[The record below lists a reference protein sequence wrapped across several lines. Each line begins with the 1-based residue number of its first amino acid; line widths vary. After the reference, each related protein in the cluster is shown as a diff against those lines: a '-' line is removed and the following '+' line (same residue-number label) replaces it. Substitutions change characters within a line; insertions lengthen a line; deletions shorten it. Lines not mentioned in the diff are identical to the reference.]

1 MVTETL
7 HDNAP
12 DERFSQKIIESLI
25 ARPNMLQIEDHP
37 VSEMWRSI
45 RDILGD
51 YEVVEGD
58 EIVESNSIVNKWAL
72 QFAYQPAD
80 DKVLRTETIVTLFDA
95 MVGRVPPVRLI
106 TAGRRFQS
114 DPKASTGQRV
124 FHSFTVLCIE
134 PNAGRNEMK
143 AALQEFLEA
152 TIGPASVR
160 YEDAELYCLDYCGI
174 AHIGQDGKPTD
185 VALGCGILSAETLS
199 EAGFDPSAVGGFVFC
214 GDIEGLAMLKCDID
228 DIRKLWQPPYVPE

>member
-1 MVTETL
+1 MVSETL

-12 DERFSQKIIESLI
+12 DERFSETVIDELLSG
-25 ARPNMLQIEDHP
+25 PNLLQIEDHP

-45 RDILGD
+45 RAILGD

-95 MVGRVPPVRLI
+95 MVGRTSPVRLI
-106 TAGRRFQS
+106 TVGRRFQS

-134 PNAGRNEMK
+134 PNAGRDAMEIT
-143 AALQEFLEA
+143 LQRILEA
-152 TIGPASVR
+152 VIGPVELR
-160 YEDAELYCLDYCGI
+160 YEDASLPCLEYCGI
-174 AHIGQDGKPTD
+174 AHIEQAGRPTE
-185 VALGCGILSAETLS
+185 VALGCGTLSAETLA
-199 EAGFDPSAVGGFVFC
+199 EAGFNPSEVTGYVFC
-214 GDIEGLAMLKCDID
+214 TDLEQLAMFKHNID